1 MSNKIFHSSIMAV
14 AAGLII
20 TMSVSCGKTPVDGG
34 DEADGTGVI
43 DIRTS
48 IDALTK
54 APVLDEEGKGNFSRG
69 DIFTVTVSGSGF
81 ASTGRNYVEG
91 ITELM
96 WKDLDLPEDVGD
108 VYFSGCYPVQET
120 AVDGIF
126 TFTVSP
132 TEETDLLL
140 ARAVNVKK
148 DANTAVNL
156 AFRHALHRLVIIYVS
171 DDLSDEQLSQVST
184 SVRALSSCSVDQTK
198 GIILDGTAAGL
209 SEVGSRQGRRASFFI
224 VPQEKDYITLDVSV
238 GTMTRTIDIPDH
250 AQGGSPVAMLEG
262 GKSLTVQ
269 INVSSDEIKLDGVQ
283 IGGWEHQGTV
293 DGEIE
298 L

>member
-81 ASTGRNYVEG
+81 ASTGRNYAAG

-120 AVDGIF
+120 AGIF

-140 ARAVNVKK
+140 ARAVNVE
-148 DANTAVNL
+148 N
-156 AFRHALHRLVIIYVS
+156 
-171 DDLSDEQLSQVST
+171 DLSNEQLSQVST

-250 AQGGSPVAMLEG
+250 AQDGSPVAMLEG

>member
-81 ASTGRNYVEG
+81 ASTGRNYAAG

-108 VYFSGCYPVQET
+108 VYFP
-120 AVDGIF
+120 AVILCRKQQWMVYSHLLFLRQKKRIF
-126 TFTVSP
+126 CWP
-132 TEETDLLL
+132 
-140 ARAVNVKK
+140 
-148 DANTAVNL
+148 
-156 AFRHALHRLVIIYVS
+156 
-171 DDLSDEQLSQVST
+171 
-184 SVRALSSCSVDQTK
+184 
-198 GIILDGTAAGL
+198 
-209 SEVGSRQGRRASFFI
+209 GR
-224 VPQEKDYITLDVSV
+224 
-238 GTMTRTIDIPDH
+238 
-250 AQGGSPVAMLEG
+250 
-262 GKSLTVQ
+262 
-269 INVSSDEIKLDGVQ
+269 
-283 IGGWEHQGTV
+283 
-293 DGEIE
+293 
-298 L
+298 

>member
-1 MSNKIFHSSIMAV
+1 MR
-14 AAGLII
+14 II
-20 TMSVSCGKTPVDGG
+20 
-34 DEADGTGVI
+34 
-43 DIRTS
+43 
-48 IDALTK
+48 
-54 APVLDEEGKGNFSRG
+54 
-69 DIFTVTVSGSGF
+69 
-81 ASTGRNYVEG
+81 
-91 ITELM
+91 
-96 WKDLDLPEDVGD
+96 
-108 VYFSGCYPVQET
+108 
-120 AVDGIF
+120 
-126 TFTVSP
+126 
-132 TEETDLLL
+132 LLL
-140 ARAVNVKK
+140 ARAVNVEK

-250 AQGGSPVAMLEG
+250 AQDGSPVAMLEG